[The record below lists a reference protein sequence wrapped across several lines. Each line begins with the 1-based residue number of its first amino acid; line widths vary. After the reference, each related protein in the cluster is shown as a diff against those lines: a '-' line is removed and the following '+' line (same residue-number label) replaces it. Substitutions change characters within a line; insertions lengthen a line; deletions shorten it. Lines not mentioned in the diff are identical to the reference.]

1 MPTTRIRLPALL
13 TEYLASNT
21 DPARQRW
28 LDGLPEVIAQVARQ
42 WEVELA
48 DPFDPGGSCAWVA
61 PARTAG
67 GARVVLKVGWIH
79 PEATHEAAGLRF
91 WDGNGAVRLH
101 ASELLGDCVAMLL
114 ERCEPGTMLAGLPEP
129 DQDEILCTVLLRLWR
144 EPPAEHDFPS
154 LLQMCE
160 RWADEYEEETGA
172 HSTMTGDSGACEES
186 ASEDRTGQDRAG
198 EGRAGENWPRIDPGI
213 ERAGLE
219 LFRTLP
225 ASADRQVLLATDL
238 HGQNVLAAEREP
250 WLAID
255 PKPHV
260 GDPAYDPLQH
270 MINCDRVVTD
280 PVGLMRRLA
289 DLLGLDRERLRLW
302 LFARCVQGS
311 LARPELAEVAGRIA
325 P

>member
-1 MPTTRIRLPALL
+1 MTSLRLPARLA
-13 TEYLASNT
+13 EHRASN
-21 DPARQRW
+21 DPARRHW
-28 LDGLPEVIAQVARQ
+28 LDRLPDVIAQLAGQ
-42 WEVELA
+42 WELQLG
-48 DPFDPGGSCAWVA
+48 DPFEPGGSCAWVA

-67 GARVVLKVGWIH
+67 GERVALKIGWLH
-79 PEATHEAAGLRF
+79 PEATHEVAGLRF
-91 WDGNGAVRLH
+91 WAGNGAVRLH
-101 ASELLGDCVAMLL
+101 ASQPLGDCVAMLL

-129 DQDEILCTVLLRLWR
+129 QQDEILCSLLPRLWR
-144 EPPAEHDFPS
+144 EPPAGHDFPS
-154 LLQMCE
+154 LLEMCE

-172 HSTMTGDSGACEES
+172 SGAATGDRG
-186 ASEDRTGQDRAG
+186 AG
-198 EGRAGENWPRIDPGI
+198 EDSAGECRPRLDPGI

-219 LFRTLP
+219 LFRALP

-238 HGQNVLAAEREP
+238 HGQNVLAAQREP

-280 PVGLMRRLA
+280 PLGLVARLA

-302 LFARCVQGS
+302 LFARCVQDS
-311 LARPELAEVAGRIA
+311 PVRPQLADVAARIA